1 MFKAITNLFA
11 STTTKPTTRKAS
23 LGFESMETRDAPA
36 VLYTAAT
43 IRSFDPQPEPPLN
56 TIVQVGTVRG
66 IVISGG

>member
-11 STTTKPTTRKAS
+11 STTTKPTTRKAT

-36 VLYTAAT
+36 VLYTGS
-43 IRSFDPQPEPPLN
+43 IRSFDPQPEPPH
-56 TIVQVGTVRG
+56 TQIVQVGTVRG